1 MTFIDFA
8 ELKQK
13 VTIAQVTEMLDIK
26 LMQSGNQL
34 RGCCPIHNG
43 SQDRQFVITPEK
55 GVWFCFGQECSRG
68 GDLIE
73 LVARVQKV
81 SQKEAALAIARH
93 FKLVPSAS
101 PERPRNTPKAL
112 DPLPYLEAEH
122 ELLSSLGIKS
132 DTLKHFGAGYAPK
145 GIMRG
150 RLAIPIREESGV
162 LVAYCGRAV
171 RGEEPK
177 LIFPKD
183 YVPGLFNL
191 DRIQEGTLYLAR
203 DPLAVLSAYEN
214 GIENV
219 VAFLD
224 EIMPNLL
231 GRLAIHAQAKG
242 VNTIELF

>member
-13 VTIAQVTEMLDIK
+13 VTIIQVAEMLGLK
-26 LMQSGNQL
+26 LTQSGTQL

-43 SQDRQFVITPEK
+43 NQDRQFVITPEK
-55 GVWFCFGQECSRG
+55 GVWFCFGQECNRG

-93 FKLVPSAS
+93 FNLVPNTS
-101 PERPRNTPKAL
+101 PERSRNTSKAL
-112 DPLPYLEAEH
+112 DPLPYLETEH
-122 ELLSSLGIKS
+122 ELLDSLGIKS
-132 DTLKHFGAGYAPK
+132 NTLKHFGAGYAPK

-171 RGEEPK
+171 RDEEPK

-183 YVPGLFNL
+183 YLPGLFNL
-191 DRIQEGTLYLAR
+191 DRIQEGTLYLTR
-203 DPLAVLSAYEN
+203 DPLSVLSAYEN

-219 VAFLD
+219 AAFLG
-224 EIMPNLL
+224 EITPNLL
-231 GRLAIHAQAKG
+231 GQLANQAKAKG
-242 VNTIELF
+242 VKIVELF